1 MQFFVYFLLVCEAIS
16 LVHHAST
23 KRNQVSSKPIS
34 RKFLLPAKRS
44 IKVYNFLNGGKP
56 NNPGVVLMLT
66 DRAFNAIQSSLGNV
80 VSTVIKNLRIPEKHG
95 VFIAG
100 ASTDLVGTKVIDVGQ
115 QARFA
120 IKPRA
125 PNSIQITFDNLDVTT
140 TSDVLRRRN
149 VGMVTSELLDIQG
162 NLIVS
167 LGKDRSGG
175 LTISGI
181 QCDAYINEVALM
193 YRGVVSLNRPRRI
206 EEIVRGMLNDKLCTD
221 IGTAASRA
229 SSMLKMPFQDK
240 PLLDRKSSSPVSPDF
255 MRRIVKMMP
264 LSNQKRFNIKSNSL
278 VFRPSL
284 VAAPYVSSS
293 PSFLAFPMNG
303 QICPRGRC
311 KMPFYPKPLPKKLRS
326 PQRMMNIYISD
337 YVGNSFLYTLYDMGL
352 FNMTF
357 SKNETPWMEYF
368 FETACPQSVCI
379 TDVLPEFSSVFP
391 DQQPEVKIHFLQP
404 PAMRFENGTIHL
416 FGDFEIQV
424 LAKRKTEST
433 ASRAVVGNIQF
444 SMLVK
449 PNKPKRNLITGTMQ
463 FDKWTFQP
471 TENQLE
477 ADQAS
482 LNHFSDYTKQILE
495 TSLRKFLTDGFPM
508 TSQNTQIS
516 NAQFEVLEN
525 ALFAAFDFKV
535 NQAQL
540 IQAVSQAM

>member
-23 KRNQVSSKPIS
+23 KRNQISSKPIS

-66 DRAFNAIQSSLGNV
+66 DRAFNAIQS
-80 VSTVIKNLRIPEKHG
+80 
-95 VFIAG
+95 
-100 ASTDLVGTKVIDVGQ
+100 STDLVGTKVIDVGQ

-167 LGKDRSGG
+167 L
-175 LTISGI
+175 
-181 QCDAYINEVALM
+181 VALM

-293 PSFLAFPMNG
+293 PSFLAIPMNG
-303 QICPRGRC
+303 QICARGRC

-337 YVGNSFLYTLYDMGL
+337 YVGNSFLYTLYDLGL

-357 SKNETPWMEYF
+357 SKNETPWMGYF

-379 TDVLPEFSSVFP
+379 TDVLPEFSRVFP

-433 ASRAVVGNIQF
+433 ASRAIVGNIQF

-508 TSQNTQIS
+508 ASQNTQIS